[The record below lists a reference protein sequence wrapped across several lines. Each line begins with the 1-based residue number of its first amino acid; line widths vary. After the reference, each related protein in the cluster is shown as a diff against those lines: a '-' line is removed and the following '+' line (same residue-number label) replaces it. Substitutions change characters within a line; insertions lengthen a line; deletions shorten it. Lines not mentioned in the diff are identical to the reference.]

1 MHKNNQKG
9 VYDIPKVEVIMARI
23 ERGFQSSGPLPENG
37 TESFTDS
44 GNTYDGANCLD

>member
-1 MHKNNQKG
+1 MHKNNLKG
-9 VYDIPKVEVIMARI
+9 EYDTPKVEVITARV
-23 ERGFQSSGPLPENG
+23 EKGFQVSGTPNG